1 MAILK
6 IRLLRVARNDTYIS
20 DIILDMQQVVQVVQ
34 SISALLLIV
43 FVLLQVRGTGFSR
56 SSNSS
61 SFTRRGVEKLVF
73 KLTFVVTALF
83 LLMSAISLFL

>member
-1 MAILK
+1 MK
-6 IRLLRVARNDTYIS
+6 E
-20 DIILDMQQVVQVVQ
+20 IIQIIQ
-34 SISALLLIV
+34 SISAILLII

-73 KLTFVVTALF
+73 KLTFIVTALF
-83 LLMSAISLFL
+83 LTMSLVSLFV

>member
-1 MAILK
+1 MK
-6 IRLLRVARNDTYIS
+6 ET
-20 DIILDMQQVVQVVQ
+20 VQVIQ
-34 SISALLLIV
+34 SISAMLLII

-73 KLTFVVTALF
+73 KLTFVVAALF
-83 LLMSAISLFL
+83 LIMSAVSLFI

>member
-1 MAILK
+1 MKEA
-6 IRLLRVARNDTYIS
+6 
-20 DIILDMQQVVQVVQ
+20 VQITQ
-34 SISALLLIV
+34 SISALLLII

-83 LLMSAISLFL
+83 LIMSAISLFL

>member
-1 MAILK
+1 
-6 IRLLRVARNDTYIS
+6 
-20 DIILDMQQVVQVVQ
+20 MQQVVQVIQ
-34 SISALLLIV
+34 AISAILLII

-73 KLTFVVTALF
+73 KLTFIVTALF
-83 LLMSAISLFL
+83 LTMSVISLFFN

>member
-1 MAILK
+1 MKEI
-6 IRLLRVARNDTYIS
+6 T
-20 DIILDMQQVVQVVQ
+20 QVIQ
-34 SISALLLIV
+34 SVSALFLII

-73 KLTFVVTALF
+73 KLTFVAAALF
-83 LLMSAISLFL
+83 LIASAVSLFI

>member
-1 MAILK
+1 MKEI
-6 IRLLRVARNDTYIS
+6 T
-20 DIILDMQQVVQVVQ
+20 QVIQ
-34 SISALLLIV
+34 SISALFLII

-73 KLTFVVTALF
+73 KLTFVAAALF
-83 LLMSAISLFL
+83 LIASAVSLFI

>member
-1 MAILK
+1 MK
-6 IRLLRVARNDTYIS
+6 E
-20 DIILDMQQVVQVVQ
+20 VVQILQ
-34 SISALLLIV
+34 SISAILLII

-83 LLMSAISLFL
+83 LVMSAISLFI